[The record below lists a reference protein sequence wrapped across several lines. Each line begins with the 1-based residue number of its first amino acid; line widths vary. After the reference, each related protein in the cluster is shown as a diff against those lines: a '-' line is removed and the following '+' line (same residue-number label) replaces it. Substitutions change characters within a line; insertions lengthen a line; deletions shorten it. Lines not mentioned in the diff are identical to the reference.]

1 MASELIMHHV
11 REDVLD
17 YHFYK
22 GIVQENKLRSVQ
34 LPLDLKQFSFQGYDT
49 LKSLTTCGGIG

>member
-1 MASELIMHHV
+1 MHHV